1 MATLEQLLVQTRALS
16 PTQLAVAQRD
26 ATMRKKRLAAVIVD
40 LGLVDERRFAEW
52 IAKVTQLPIVDP
64 IPAGAV
70 AQLQHRIAPAVAR
83 DFQILPVAIERDS
96 ITIAMMNPLDQ
107 ACLDAV
113 RTSTGLSVRPVIALY
128 SALLELLNRTYPEQN
143 ADSTM
148 LRRPPAE
155 ASNPIPPMPNPK
167 ADLSPLG
174 SETLLA
180 GVGRPFAKRPNDA
193 DAATTEVHAI
203 LPTPPTLEVPPP
215 HESQLDRIERAL
227 LELHR
232 AMEKLQRRVDAMDAS
247 IARVLSRK

>member
-1 MATLEQLLVQTRALS
+1 MATLEQLLVQTRVLS
-16 PTQLAVAQRD
+16 PTQVAVAQRD
-26 ATMRKKRLAAVIVD
+26 AAMRNKRLAAAVVD

-83 DFQILPVAIERDS
+83 DFQIVPVAIERDS

-113 RTSTGLSVRPVIALY
+113 RTMTGLSVRPVIALY
-128 SALLELLNRTYPEQN
+128 SAVLEVLNRTYPEQN

-148 LRRPPAE
+148 LRRPPE
-155 ASNPIPPMPNPK
+155 EVSHPVPPAQTPK
-167 ADLSPLG
+167 ADVSPLG
-174 SETLLA
+174 SETVLA
-180 GVGRPFAKRPNDA
+180 GVGRPFAKHSNED
-193 DAATTEVHAI
+193 DKVVTDVYAA

-215 HESQLDRIERAL
+215 QESQLDRIERGL
-227 LELHR
+227 LDLHR
-232 AMEKLQRRVDAMDAS
+232 AMEKLQRRVEAMDSA
-247 IARVLSRK
+247 IARSLSRK